1 MRSAIWTRT
10 PVVRPFLAAA
20 VAACALCGAAL
31 ALASAPPVGPLP
43 PSKVQRISTA
53 RGSLVSVAVPK
64 RPGGYVWR
72 IARTYN
78 GHVLREVTEGDV
90 GSTVVI
96 VFRAVGPGTT
106 TVVLAE
112 TRGETAKAYRAA
124 RYVVTVT

>member
-1 MRSAIWTRT
+1 MRSAISTRALA
-10 PVVRPFLAAA
+10 VRPLLAIA
-20 VAACALCGAAL
+20 VAACALCSAS
-31 ALASAPPVGPLP
+31 LASAPPVGPLP
-43 PSKVQRISTA
+43 PSKIQRISTA

-64 RPGGYVWR
+64 RAGGYVWR

-78 GHVLREVTEGDV
+78 GHVLREVTEGAV

>member
-1 MRSAIWTRT
+1 MR
-10 PVVRPFLAAA
+10 PLLAAA
-20 VAACALCGAAL
+20 VAACALSGAAI
-31 ALASAPPVGPLP
+31 AGAPPVGPLP
-43 PSKVQRISTA
+43 PSKIQRISTA

-64 RPGGYVWR
+64 RQGGYVWR

-78 GHVLREVTEGDV
+78 GHVLREMTEGDV

-112 TRGETAKAYRAA
+112 TRGETAKAYRAV

>member
-1 MRSAIWTRT
+1 MRSAISTRT
-10 PVVRPFLAAA
+10 PGMRPLLAAA
-20 VAACALCGAAL
+20 VAACALSGAAI
-31 ALASAPPVGPLP
+31 ASAPPVGPLP
-43 PSKVQRISTA
+43 PSKIQRISTA

-96 VFRAVGPGTT
+96 VFRAVGRGTT

-112 TRGETAKAYRAA
+112 TRGETAKAYRAV

>member
-1 MRSAIWTRT
+1 MRSAISTRR

-31 ALASAPPVGPLP
+31 ASSPPVGPLP

-53 RGSLVSVAVPK
+53 RGSLVSVVVPK

>member
-1 MRSAIWTRT
+1 MRSAISTRT
-10 PVVRPFLAAA
+10 PGMRPLLAAA
-20 VAACALCGAAL
+20 VAACALSGAAI
-31 ALASAPPVGPLP
+31 ASAPPVGPLP
-43 PSKVQRISTA
+43 PSKIQRISTA

-72 IARTYN
+72 IARTYD

-90 GSTVVI
+90 GSTVAI
-96 VFRAVGPGTT
+96 VFRAVGRGTT